1 MTEIFSTFFA
11 KPIDK
16 PKILW
21 YNIYVNKRNEVNKM
35 KRNKK
40 NSYAMDDYKW
50 YLVIDGKSTRVV
62 NSTNIAEY
70 ETMNVIIVEI
80 TASQAAGILLLS

>member
-1 MTEIFSTFFA
+1 
-11 KPIDK
+11 
-16 PKILW
+16 
-21 YNIYVNKRNEVNKM
+21 M
-35 KRNKK
+35 KNTKK

-70 ETMNVIIVEI
+70 ETLNAVIVEV
-80 TASQAAGILLLS
+80 TANQAAAILLLASAYKAD